1 MSKSGFLER
10 KNIERQVLL
19 DIGLQCGRQQI
30 LDMMTLALR
39 DPNVVGKDTFGKKRL
54 LKLVN
59 AIGKNLDNYWPA
71 WQKTDETD
79 YYRAK
84 MDCALTEAYGE
95 EMHDSFLKRYEFLQ
109 DFDYSKRK
117 WK

>member
-1 MSKSGFLER
+1 MSKSGLLER
-10 KNIERQVLL
+10 KNKERQVWL

-30 LDMMTLALR
+30 LDMITLALR

-59 AIGKNLDNYWPA
+59 AIGKNIDNYWQA
-71 WQKTDETD
+71 WQKTNETD

-84 MDCALTEAYGE
+84 LDAALAEAYGE
-95 EMHDSFLKRYEFLQ
+95 EMHDSFLKRYEFLP
-109 DFDYSKRK
+109 DFDYAKGR
-117 WK
+117 WR

>member
-1 MSKSGFLER
+1 MSKSGLLE
-10 KNIERQVLL
+10 KKKIERQVWL

-39 DPNVVGKDTFGKKRL
+39 DKDVVGKDVFGKKRL
-54 LKLVN
+54 IKVVN
-59 AIGKNLDNYWPA
+59 AIGKNIDKYWPA
-71 WQKTDETD
+71 WQKKPETD

-84 MDCALTEAYGE
+84 LDEALSEAYGQ
-95 EMHDSFLKRYEFLQ
+95 EMYDSFLTRYEFLPEY
-109 DFDYSKRK
+109 DYSKGK